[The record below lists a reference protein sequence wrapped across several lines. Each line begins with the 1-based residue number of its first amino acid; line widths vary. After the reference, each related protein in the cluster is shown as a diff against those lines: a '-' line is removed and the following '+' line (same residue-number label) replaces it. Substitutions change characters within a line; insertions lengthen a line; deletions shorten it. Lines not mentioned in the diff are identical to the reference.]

1 MFQEIGLAS
10 LGAAEDEIS
19 KLGRPKNGESTAGC
33 MKTVPLEYTYK
44 GRIVILPQF
53 PFIITYRFLVYMYA
67 GKRQSFMKQAVF
79 IYKFSMTL
87 FLKS

>member
-19 KLGRPKNGESTAGC
+19 KLGRPKNGGSSAGC

-44 GRIVILPQF
+44 GGLLFCDSPFHNFLPF
-53 PFIITYRFLVYMYA
+53 SGVYV
-67 GKRQSFMKQAVF
+67 RW
-79 IYKFSMTL
+79 
-87 FLKS
+87 